1 MTEKV
6 PFMLLPTGITKALA
20 KLFVGTG
27 EHLKKL
33 FPNVEESLKEINLD
47 FYPSEYMAA
56 VVVNAGF
63 IGGLMFGLIFFLMY
77 MQQKPINQ
85 AIGLAFAVG
94 FGLFF
99 LFFMILVKYPSILS
113 GKRAEMIDRTL
124 IFALKDMLL
133 QVGSGVA
140 LYNSLVNVAEANYG
154 EVSLEFHKII
164 KDINGGMPMI
174 KALEKAAIG
183 TKSEYF
189 KRTVWQLVNGIK
201 AGSNLKGILKTII
214 RDLTSEQRT
223 KIRNYARELNLWSL
237 LYMLFAVA
245 VPSIGTTLL
254 VILTSF
260 AGFGITKGMFIG
272 FIVLCFFIQYALMGF
287 VKSRRP
293 TTDF

>member
-1 MTEKV
+1 MAERI
-6 PFMLLPTGITKALA
+6 PFMLLPAGITKALA
-20 KLFVGTG
+20 RTFIGLGD
-27 EHLKKL
+27 HLRKF
-33 FPNVEESLKEINLD
+33 FPQVEGGIKETNLD
-47 FYPSEYMAA
+47 YHPGEFIAA

-63 IGGLMFGLIFFLMY
+63 IGGLMFCLVFFLMY
-77 MQQKPINQ
+77 MREQPLNQ
-85 AIGLAFAVG
+85 VIGIALAVG

-99 LFFMILVKYPSILS
+99 LFFMILIRYPSVLA
-113 GKRAEMIDRTL
+113 GKRAEQIDRNL

-140 LYNSLVNVAEANYG
+140 LYNTLVNVAESNYG
-154 EVSLEFHKII
+154 EVSVEFKKIS

-174 KALEKAAIG
+174 KALEKTAIS
-183 TKSEYF
+183 TKSEYL

-260 AGFGITKGMFIG
+260 AGFGISKGIFIA
-272 FIVLCFFIQYALMGF
+272 FIVICFFIQYALIGF

-293 TTDF
+293 TTDI

>member
-1 MTEKV
+1 MADRI

-20 KLFVGTG
+20 KFFIGLGDY
-27 EHLKKL
+27 LKKF
-33 FPNVEESLKEINLD
+33 FPKVEESIKETNLD
-47 FYPSEYMAA
+47 YYPAEYIAA

-63 IGGLMFGLIFFLMY
+63 IGGLMFALIFFLMY
-77 MQQKPINQ
+77 MRGKLLSQ
-85 AIGLAFAVG
+85 AIGVGIAVG

-99 LFFMILVKYPSILS
+99 LFFMILIRYPDVIA
-113 GKRAEMIDRTL
+113 GKRAEMIDRSL

-140 LYNSLVNVAEANYG
+140 LYNSLVNIAESNYG
-154 EVSLEFHKII
+154 EVSVEFRRIVKE
-164 KDINGGMPMI
+164 INGGTPMI
-174 KALEKAAIG
+174 KALEKAALE

-201 AGSNLKGILKTII
+201 AGSNLKNILKTII
-214 RDLTSEQRT
+214 RDLTMEQRT

-245 VPSIGTTLL
+245 IPSIGTTLL

-260 AGFGITKGMFIG
+260 AGFGISKGMFIG
-272 FIVLCFFIQYALMGF
+272 FITICFFVQYALIGF

-293 TTDF
+293 TTDI